1 MKVSRSIR
9 IAPVDVAAFA
19 LLALAVALPSG
30 YSVGAVLL
38 LLLGLFHG
46 PGLLSGRLRRT
57 RSMALW
63 SVVIALMGLAWM
75 MHVTDEPGALWA
87 HMSRV
92 DRPSKYLLVLLVLP
106 GLLARRPNPAV
117 LFWGCVV
124 GAAGGGATALWQVFH
139 LHIPRAAGYTNAIQ
153 FGDLSLLLALWS
165 AVWALQLP
173 PRSRQRA
180 LAALGALLGLAA
192 SVLSDTRGGWI
203 TLPVIVP
210 LILWL
215 SRPTRPARPR
225 VWVAKTAGV
234 VVVFCAVL
242 VALPPVHQRIGEA
255 AREYAAWDHGHAAS
269 SVGLRLTLWRLGLHE
284 VRARPWVGIGEE
296 GFKARLNEAAARG
309 AIPQEAVE
317 LGHAHNELLDM
328 LIKRGILGLLA
339 LLLFYAVPGW
349 LFWRA
354 LRRTGE
360 PPAPDA
366 ALARPAALCGLV
378 TVIGFVGFGLTQ
390 VLFAHNSGNLMYL
403 LAISLWLAACDPPRS
418 DARGLRSRVVAGA
431 ASPAPAAP

>member
-1 MKVSRSIR
+1 MKPSRWPYA
-9 IAPVDVAAFA
+9 APVDVAAFV
-19 LLALAVALPSG
+19 LLALSMALPSG
-30 YSVGAVLL
+30 YSYGAVLL

-46 PGLLSGRLRRT
+46 WRWLALRPHRLAP
-57 RSMALW
+57 MAIW
-63 SVVIALMGLAWM
+63 AVVIALMGAAWM
-75 MHVTDEPGALWA
+75 THVTDEPGPLWA

-106 GLLARRPNPAV
+106 GLLARRPRPAV
-117 LFWGCVV
+117 LFWGAVA
-124 GAAGGGATALWQVFH
+124 GAAGAGATALWQVFH
-139 LHIPRAAGYTNAIQ
+139 LHIPRATGYDNAIQ

-173 PRSRQRA
+173 RSWQRV
-180 LAALGALLGLAA
+180 LAILGALLGLTA

-215 SRPTRPARPR
+215 GRRAVPAKPR
-225 VWVAKTAGV
+225 IWTLKIVGV

-242 VALPPVHQRIGEA
+242 VALPPVHQRIAEA
-255 AREYAAWDHGHAAS
+255 VHQYKAWDHGNAAS
-269 SVGLRLTLWRLGLHE
+269 SIGLRLVLWRLGLHE
-284 VRARPWVGIGEE
+284 VRIHPWVGIGET
-296 GFKARLNEAAARG
+296 GFRARLDAAVAQG
-309 AIPQEAVE
+309 AIPQEAAE

-328 LIKRGILGLLA
+328 LVKRGVVGLLA

-354 LRRTGE
+354 LRSADE
-360 PPAPDA
+360 PPAAPA
-366 ALARPAALCGLV
+366 AHRRAAALCGLV
-378 TVIGFVGFGLTQ
+378 TVVGFVGFGLTQ

-403 LAISLWLAACDPPRS
+403 LPVSLWLAACGAPHADRTPPLPADRLAPPPRT
-418 DARGLRSRVVAGA
+418 DA
-431 ASPAPAAP
+431 